1 MDKERTVI
9 DQKLCDT
16 VRMMMAGKDA
26 KVSQVVELLGISQ
39 ATVNRIRQAGYS
51 MEQFNK
57 DKSNRNERKK
67 ELKEKRAE
75 DTRTIIGKYI
85 AAENAKKTNIPTMEQ
100 LEAALAPGA
109 GIERAL
115 AAANQIEGQMEMDLR
130 PAEEKKNSNNEME
143 QLLSMINSRM
153 KVTDELLEKVI
164 ENQSSLLK
172 YIAGKT
178 NLLGGALGKMIDRI
192 ERQNDFL
199 GQILRRMDK

>member
-1 MDKERTVI
+1 MMDKEHTKI

-51 MEQFNK
+51 LEQFNK
-57 DKSNRNERKK
+57 DKSRRNERKK
-67 ELKEKRAE
+67 ELKEKRAGNTL
-75 DTRTIIGKYI
+75 DTFFTK
-85 AAENAKKTNIPTMEQ
+85 EAKEAVINMPLPETEQ
-100 LEAALAPGA
+100 EQVPG
-109 GIERAL
+109 
-115 AAANQIEGQMEMDLR
+115 QICMDLQ
-130 PAEEKKNSNNEME
+130 PAEEQRNSNSELE
-143 QLLSMINSRM
+143 QLLTAINSRM